1 MYNCL
6 YFCLVVGP
14 VLFVRLSIFLLI
26 VGPVF
31 VCMIVCILPGC
42 GSCFILG
49 MYLVG
54 TRSSMSSFFLS
65 QDSSTI
71 RQSVPAFLN
80 RVHFTFASL
89 FRVWHAAAC
98 ASSLVSME
106 TTELYANVCQLR
118 STVIYDDEKL
128 NVLFKMMGE
137 IIFRRVHDLTRWLVE
152 FLLTKYWPIF
162 SRA

>member
-1 MYNCL
+1 
-6 YFCLVVGP
+6 
-14 VLFVRLSIFLLI
+14 
-26 VGPVF
+26 
-31 VCMIVCILPGC
+31 
-42 GSCFILG
+42 

-106 TTELYANVCQLR
+106 TTELYANFRRLR
-118 STVIYDDEKL
+118 STMIYDDKKL
-128 NVLFKMMGE
+128 KVSFKIMGKFFVRFMTGE
-137 IIFRRVHDLTRWLVE
+137 DDLLN
-152 FLLTKYWPIF
+152 FLLP
-162 SRA
+162 